1 MLQAVLFVVMLTAA
15 PAHKMSPAV
24 WSTRQAHPD
33 AALVVALA
41 VKQSNIDVLEEHF
54 WAVSDPASPRRGQ
67 YLSFQEVGDLVHNPV
82 ANQAAKEWAAS
93 EGFPVVKETAFGEYV
108 LIQGSVQR
116 FGEVFST
123 TFEHYQSRSGA
134 QHLACSELTVPA
146 KLKEHVHGILGAI
159 HTPVTNF
166 NVAPGHVAP
175 DLPVPIGFYPLPFK
189 FNGTMTPQ
197 KIKAF
202 YNVDNDHGSPM
213 QIQDI
218 FSDGQTYTLKDLDAF
233 RSHFGLDRSTLPQN
247 VPANF
252 TGGPCT
258 CSNASWLQCIT
269 KAGNCMEAS
278 LDVQY
283 LAGVSQLT
291 KTRVHDLNNGDL
303 NQALHGWILDAATR
317 TDQDLALVHS
327 ISYGIA
333 ERNLRDF
340 GLVTSFNIEAM
351 KLGTRGVSIF
361 VASGDGGVCD
371 GHGSLECG
379 YIPVFPASSPFVTA
393 VGGTMGPETGLPERV
408 CNIADGGSYTAG
420 GGFSSLFPTPTYQQK
435 AVSGYL
441 QGPTGKT
448 VLSGFN
454 ASNRAYPDVTFAS
467 NNFEVVVGGS
477 LLPMASGTS
486 AAAPSLAGLFSL
498 VNARRMENKMPSVG
512 FVNPTLYAT
521 GTEGC
526 CNDIVNGANMCTQW
540 LPYSKANT
548 CYTECINKHPHG
560 LSGLSYA
567 AFSECT
573 NECLDS
579 SCMAGFPAAAGWD
592 PASGLGSP
600 DFQKLLQL
608 FGVKGASVMV

>member
-1 MLQAVLFVVMLTAA
+1 MLRAVLFVLMLTATQ
-15 PAHKMSPAV
+15 AHKISPKV

-41 VKQSNIDVLEEHF
+41 VKQSNIDVLEQHF

-67 YLSFQEVGDLVHNPV
+67 YLSFQEVGELVHNPV
-82 ANQAAKEWAAS
+82 ANQAAKDWAAS

-123 TFEHYQSRSGA
+123 IFEQYQSQSGA
-134 QHLACSELTVPA
+134 QHLACRELTVPA

-166 NVAPGHVAP
+166 NVAPGHIAP
-175 DLPVPIGFYPLPFK
+175 ALPVPSGFYPLPFK

-213 QIQDI
+213 HFQDI
-218 FSDGQTYTLKDLDAF
+218 FSDGQAYTLKDLDAF
-233 RSHFGLDRSTLPQN
+233 RSHFGLDNSTVPEN

-252 TGGPCT
+252 TGSCT
-258 CSNASWLQCIT
+258 CTSLSWAFCLLT
-269 KAGNCMEAS
+269 AGNCIEAS

-283 LAGVSQLT
+283 LSGVSQLT
-291 KTRVHDLNNGDL
+291 KTRVHDTTNGDL
-303 NQALHGWILDAATR
+303 TQALDGWLLDAATR

-333 ERNLRDF
+333 ERNLKDL
-340 GLVTSFNIEAM
+340 GLVTSFNTEAM
-351 KLGTRGVSIF
+351 KLGARGVSIF
-361 VASGDGGVCD
+361 AASGDGGVCD
-371 GHGSLECG
+371 GHGSPECA
-379 YIPVFPASSPFVTA
+379 YIPVFPASSPYVTA

-420 GGFSSLFPTPTYQQK
+420 GGFSSRFPTPSYQQK
-435 AVSGYL
+435 AVSSYL

-448 VLSGFN
+448 VLPGFN

-477 LLPMASGTS
+477 LLPMAGGTS
-486 AAAPSLAGLFSL
+486 AASPSLAALFSL
-498 VNARRMENKMPSVG
+498 VNARRMEKKMPSVG
-512 FVNPTLYAT
+512 FVNPTLYGS

-526 CNDIVNGANMCTQW
+526 CNDIVSGANMCPQQLSDSNQT
-540 LPYSKANT
+540 T
-548 CYTECINKHPHG
+548 CEAKCQAKFGNNSHG
-560 LSGLSYA
+560 QSYA
-567 AFSECT
+567 ESSECQ

-579 SCMAGFPAAAGWD
+579 SCTAGFPAAEGWD

-608 FGVKGASVMV
+608 FGVKAASVIV